1 LSTDLKNRNV
11 KSIPEEGKQFRIMTN
26 IREHD
31 QYSFRNTIRAGC
43 IHECWLFFNELDKD
57 ADSKKVRDYLAD
69 GVILGKYAYSTR
81 MALWKIF
88 RTRYLNIPDPWVQT
102 ELIAASRYG
111 PESPEFISLLY
122 LYFILRDKLAFEF
135 VVDAI
140 WAKWLGHDLL
150 IGSEDCSRFFMELS
164 KENDSLPKITAES
177 KGKLIRNTV
186 STLQDFG
193 LVTGTKH
200 RTISRPPVVPRTA
213 FHLVQL
219 LKLEGLSGKEIVE
232 AKDWRIFL
240 WDQQDVS
247 RMMARLAQEKWI
259 RYEKSGQIVILEI
272 GKDTIPERG
281 NL

>member
-1 LSTDLKNRNV
+1 MNA
-11 KSIPEEGKQFRIMTN
+11 

-31 QYSFRNTIRAGC
+31 QFSFRNTIRAGC
-43 IHECWLFFNELDKD
+43 IRECWLFFQRLGKGPNSEQ
-57 ADSKKVRDYLAD
+57 VRRDLAD
-69 GVILGKYAYSTR
+69 GALLGNYAFSTR

-88 RTRYLNIPDPWVQT
+88 RTRYLNIADPWVQS
-102 ELIAASRYG
+102 ELIKASQGG
-111 PESPEFISLLY
+111 PESPEFVSLLY

-140 WAKWLGHDLL
+140 WTKWLGHDLA
-150 IGSEDCSRFFMELS
+150 IGSEDCSRFFMKLS
-164 KENDSLPKITAES
+164 QEIDSLPKITAES

-213 FHLVQL
+213 FHLLRL
-219 LKLEGLSGKEIVE
+219 LNLEGLSGKEIVE
-232 AKDWRIFL
+232 AKEWRIFL

-247 RMMARLAQEKWI
+247 RMLARLAQEKWI
-259 RYEKSGQIVILEI
+259 RYEKSGQVVILEI
-272 GKDTIPERG
+272 GKEAIPARG